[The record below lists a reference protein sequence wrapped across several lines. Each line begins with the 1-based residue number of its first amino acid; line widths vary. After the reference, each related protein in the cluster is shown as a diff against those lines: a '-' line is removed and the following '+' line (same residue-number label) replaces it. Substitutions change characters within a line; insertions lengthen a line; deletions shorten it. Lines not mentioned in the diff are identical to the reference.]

1 MSERFYEK
9 ERKTLKKRKSKKKPI
24 YKRSTIF
31 RRYFAFAASIV
42 LCCMVVLGLVLIV
55 FVSSQWWNDKT
66 DTLVGNARNIVGV
79 AKEYHLSGDGEI
91 EHTKKLLSSTL
102 NTMSSATKSDYFI
115 TDRDGNILVCENSIN
130 GACLEHGKMKL
141 TEEYMRRALS
151 NGFTNYVSDDV
162 FGRGKF
168 VVAVPILNDV
178 SGGESIGAVFAVENA
193 VEGLLPY
200 ILGILQV
207 FFFTTIVLLGV
218 SSLVI
223 YQLCKGIAVPL
234 EEMEE
239 VTKHFAKGEFE
250 HRANENYKRGYFSS
264 FAAALNKMADE
275 LAVNEEAQKSFIANV
290 SHELKTPMTTI
301 GGFIDGIL
309 DGTIPESEQRKYLQ
323 TVSSEVRRLARIV
336 VSMLNL
342 SKIEAGEVALSP
354 AEYDISKQIF
364 DTLLSFERRIDE
376 KNISIKGFE
385 EMGPVTAFADKD
397 LVQQVIYNLFDNAV
411 KFTPENGTIT
421 VFAKNEDEKTC
432 VTIRN
437 TGVSVSNEEISRIFE
452 RFYKVDKSRSF
463 DVKGVGLGL
472 YIVKTIIN
480 MHDGEITARSKEG
493 EYTEFS
499 FKLPLE
505 TH

>member
-1 MSERFYEK
+1 MK
-9 ERKTLKKRKSKKKPI
+9 KVTRKKKKPI

-31 RRYFAFAASIV
+31 RRYFAFAALIV
-42 LCCMVVLGLVLIV
+42 LVCMVVLGLVMAI

-66 DTLVGNARNIVGV
+66 DTLVGNAKNIIAV
-79 AKEYHLSGDGEI
+79 AKEYHLSDKSEA

-102 NTMSSATKSDYFI
+102 KTMSDATKSDYFI
-115 TDRDGNILVCENSIN
+115 TDKEGNILICENSVN
-130 GACLEHGKMKL
+130 GSCADHGKMKI
-141 TEEYMRRALS
+141 TDDYMKRALN
-151 NGFTNYVSDDV
+151 NGFTKYVSDDV
-162 FGRGKF
+162 FGRGQF
-168 VVAVPILNDV
+168 VVAVPIPNDV
-178 SGGESIGAVFAVENA
+178 SGGRSIGAVFAVENA

-200 ILGILQV
+200 ILGILNV
-207 FFFTTIVLLGV
+207 FFFTTIVLLGI

-250 HRANENYKRGYFSS
+250 HRANENYKRGYFST

-309 DGTIPESEQRKYLQ
+309 DGTIPENQQRRYLQ
-323 TVSSEVRRLARIV
+323 TVSTEVKRLARIV

-342 SKIEAGEVALSP
+342 SKIEAGEVSLSP
-354 AEYDISKQIF
+354 VEYDISKQVF
-364 DTLLSFERRIDE
+364 ETLLSFERRIDE
-376 KNISIKGFE
+376 KNISIEGFE
-385 EMGPVTAFADKD
+385 DMTPVVAYADRD

-421 VFAKNEDEKTC
+421 VFVNDTENETC

-437 TGVSVSNEEISRIFE
+437 TGVSVSNDEISRIFE

-480 MHDGEITARSKEG
+480 MHDGEISACSKED

-499 FKLPLE
+499 FRLPLKE
-505 TH
+505 S

>member
-1 MSERFYEK
+1 
-9 ERKTLKKRKSKKKPI
+9 
-24 YKRSTIF
+24 
-31 RRYFAFAASIV
+31 
-42 LCCMVVLGLVLIV
+42 MVVLGLVMIV

-66 DTLVGNARNIVGV
+66 DTLVGNAKNIISV
-79 AKEYHLSGDGEI
+79 AKEYHLADKSEA

-102 NTMSSATKSDYFI
+102 NTMSGATKSDYFI
-115 TDRDGNILVCENSIN
+115 TDKEGNILICENSVN
-130 GACLEHGKMKL
+130 GSCAEHGKMKI
-141 TEEYMRRALS
+141 TEDYMKRALN

-162 FGRGKF
+162 FGRGQF
-168 VVAVPILNDV
+168 VVAVPIPDDV
-178 SGGESIGAVFAVENA
+178 SGSESIGAVFAVENA

-200 ILGILQV
+200 ILGILNV
-207 FFFTTIVLLGV
+207 FFFTTIILLGI

-239 VTKHFAKGEFE
+239 VTKHFAKGEFD

-309 DGTIPESEQRKYLQ
+309 DGTIPENQQRRYLQ
-323 TVSSEVRRLARIV
+323 TVSTEVKRLARIV

-342 SKIEAGEVALSP
+342 SKIEAGEVSLSP
-354 AEYDISKQIF
+354 VEYDISKQVF
-364 DTLLSFERRIDE
+364 ETLLNFERRIDE
-376 KNISIKGFE
+376 KNIRIEGFE
-385 EMGPVTAFADKD
+385 DMSPVTAYADRD

-411 KFTPENGTIT
+411 KFTPENGKIT
-421 VFAKNEDEKTC
+421 VFVNDTEKETC

-437 TGVSVSNEEISRIFE
+437 TGAGVSNEEISRIFE

-480 MHDGEITARSKEG
+480 MHDGEISASSKEG

-499 FKLPLE
+499 FKLPLKE
-505 TH
+505 N

>member
-1 MSERFYEK
+1 MK
-9 ERKTLKKRKSKKKPI
+9 KGRKQKTRTGKLKPL
-24 YKRSTIF
+24 YKRSSVF
-31 RRYFAFAASIV
+31 RRYFAYTASIV
-42 LCCMVVLGLVLIV
+42 IACMFVLGFVMII

-66 DTLVGNARNIVGV
+66 ESLVGNAKNIISI
-79 AKEYHLSGDGEI
+79 AKEYHFSENEDEVRSQKFLASALS
-91 EHTKKLLSSTL
+91 
-102 NTMSSATKSDYFI
+102 TMSVATKSDYFI
-115 TDRDGNILVCENSIN
+115 TDTKGNILACENSIN
-130 GACLEHGKMKL
+130 GVCPEHKNMKL
-141 TEEYMRRALS
+141 TDDYMERAL
-151 NGFTNYVSDDV
+151 NGGFTDYVGDDL

-168 VVAVPILNDV
+168 VVAVPISAATPEEGN
-178 SGGESIGAVFAVENA
+178 IGAVFAVENA

-200 ILGILQV
+200 VLGILIV
-207 FFFTTIVLLGV
+207 FFFTTIALLG
-218 SSLVI
+218 LGLIMI

-239 VTKHFAKGEFE
+239 VTKHFAKGEFD
-250 HRANENYKRGYFSS
+250 HRANENYKRGYFKT

-275 LAVNEEAQKSFIANV
+275 LAINEEAQRSFIANV

-309 DGTIPESEQRKYLQ
+309 DGTIKESEERKYLQ
-323 TVSSEVRRLARIV
+323 IVSSEVKRLARIV

-354 AEYDISKQIF
+354 ARYAISKQIF
-364 DTLLSFERRIDE
+364 DTLLTFERQIE
-376 KNISIKGFE
+376 KKNIVIKGFE
-385 EMGPVTAFADKD
+385 EMGSVAVYADKD
-397 LVQQVIYNLFDNAV
+397 LLQQVIYNLLDNAV
-411 KFTPENGTIT
+411 KFTPNNGSIA
-421 VFAKNEDEKTC
+421 VFAEISNKMTC

-437 TGVSVSNEEISRIFE
+437 SGVSVSNEEISRIFE

-480 MHDGEITARSKEG
+480 MHDGEIKACSKDG

-499 FKLPLE
+499 FRIPLE
-505 TH
+505 

>member
-1 MSERFYEK
+1 M
-9 ERKTLKKRKSKKKPI
+9 KKRVDVKKRQKPL
-24 YKRSTIF
+24 YRRSSIF
-31 RRYFAFAASIV
+31 RRYFGFTAAIV
-42 LCCMVVLGLVLIV
+42 LGCMVALGLIMMI
-55 FVSSQWWNDKT
+55 FVSSQQWTEKT
-66 DTLVGNARNIVGV
+66 GTLVGNAKNIIEI
-79 AKEYHLSGDGEI
+79 AKEYHFSSDEAK
-91 EHTKKLLSSTL
+91 EHTEEILSNALS
-102 NTMSSATKSDYFI
+102 TMSLATKSDYFI
-115 TDRDGNILVCENSIN
+115 TDPDGKVLLCESSAN
-130 GACLEHGKMKL
+130 GDCAEHQKMKIS
-141 TEEYMRRALS
+141 EKYMSRALDKGFS
-151 NGFTNYVSDDV
+151 NYISDAA
-162 FGRGKF
+162 FGRGMF
-168 VVAVPILNDV
+168 VIAVPITV
-178 SGGESIGAVFAVENA
+178 TTRTGSETIGAVFAVENA
-193 VEGLLPY
+193 IEGLLPY
-200 ILGILQV
+200 ILGILKV
-207 FFFTTIVLLGV
+207 FFFTAIALLGI
-218 SSLVI
+218 SSLTI
-223 YQLCKGIAVPL
+223 YQLCKGIAIPL

-264 FAAALNKMADE
+264 FAKALNKMADE

-309 DGTIPESEQRKYLQ
+309 DGTIPENKQRRYLQ
-323 TVSSEVRRLARIV
+323 TVSSEVKRLARIV

-354 AEYDISKQIF
+354 VDYDISKQIF

-376 KNISIKGFE
+376 KHINIKGFE
-385 EMGPVTAFADKD
+385 DMTPVTAHADKD
-397 LVQQVIYNLFDNAV
+397 LIQQVIYNLFDNAV

-421 VFAKNEDEKTC
+421 VFAENRSGKTRI
-432 VTIRN
+432 TIRN

-480 MHDGEITARSKEG
+480 MHDGEISASSVDG

-499 FKLPLE
+499 FSLPAKK
-505 TH
+505 

>member
-1 MSERFYEK
+1 M
-9 ERKTLKKRKSKKKPI
+9 KKRMSPKKPI

-31 RRYFAFAASIV
+31 RRYFSFAALIV
-42 LCCMVVLGLVLIV
+42 LVCMVILGLVLII

-66 DTLVGNARNIVGV
+66 DTLVGNARNIVSV
-79 AKEYHLSGDGEI
+79 AKEYHLADKSEAD
-91 EHTKKLLSSTL
+91 HTKKLLSSTL
-102 NTMSSATKSDYFI
+102 NTMSAATKSDYFI
-115 TDRDGNILVCENSIN
+115 TDREGNILVCENSLN
-130 GACLEHGKMKL
+130 GVCAEHGKMKI
-141 TEEYMRRALS
+141 TEDYMNRALN
-151 NGFTNYVSDDV
+151 NGFTNYVSDPV

-168 VVAVPILNDV
+168 VVAVPISNDV

-200 ILGILQV
+200 ILGILNV
-207 FFFTTIVLLGV
+207 FFFTAIALLGV
-218 SSLVI
+218 SSITI

-309 DGTIPESEQRKYLQ
+309 DGTIPENEQRKYLQ
-323 TVSSEVRRLARIV
+323 TVSSEVKRLARIV

-354 AEYDISKQIF
+354 VEYDISKQIF

-385 EMGPVTAFADKD
+385 EMGPVTAYADKD
-397 LVQQVIYNLFDNAV
+397 LIQQVIYNLFDNAV

-421 VFAKNEDEKTC
+421 VFAKNTETETC

-480 MHDGEITARSKEG
+480 MHDGEITASSKEG

-499 FKLPLE
+499 FKLPRE
-505 TH
+505 GE